1 VPRVTLSRLVKKS
14 LVLADHSR
22 DETRFGLLE
31 TIREYALG
39 MLRDSGEEH
48 HLRQRHLNWV
58 AAMAGQADELLWTSE
73 QRSWLERL
81 DARAM
86 ALETSFYF
94 AHLTGDLTAA
104 QTYSEAACLM
114 AREVDDPPALIC
126 SLLSQAIV
134 SGTAGDLAGCQSS
147 LDEAL
152 FLARDAHWEPGV
164 RMALLDLG
172 VVARMRG
179 DVDRAAARFDEG
191 RALSEAAGDSYT
203 QGFYLTNLAHLAI
216 QQGDDIAA
224 AAWYRHALAIW
235 RDLQDTHNLAMALEG
250 LAWAVGAQGRA
261 EEAAR
266 LLGAAEPL
274 RELVG
279 TALLPHW
286 RADHDRAR
294 AAAQA
299 ALGKR
304 AFAAALARGR
314 AMTVEQAIAF
324 GLATHDDRRS
334 SGRRSAGPRS
344 GAARPALSPRE
355 AQVAQLVARGLTN
368 RQIAGALVLQ
378 ESTVGNHLQRIYAR
392 LGLSGRAQLAAW
404 LAEHDDPL
412 GARSS

>member
-1 VPRVTLSRLVKKS
+1 MPRVTLSRLVKKS

-294 AAAQA
+294 AAA
-299 ALGKR
+299 
-304 AFAAALARGR
+304 
-314 AMTVEQAIAF
+314 
-324 GLATHDDRRS
+324 
-334 SGRRSAGPRS
+334 
-344 GAARPALSPRE
+344 
-355 AQVAQLVARGLTN
+355 
-368 RQIAGALVLQ
+368 
-378 ESTVGNHLQRIYAR
+378 
-392 LGLSGRAQLAAW
+392 
-404 LAEHDDPL
+404 
-412 GARSS
+412 